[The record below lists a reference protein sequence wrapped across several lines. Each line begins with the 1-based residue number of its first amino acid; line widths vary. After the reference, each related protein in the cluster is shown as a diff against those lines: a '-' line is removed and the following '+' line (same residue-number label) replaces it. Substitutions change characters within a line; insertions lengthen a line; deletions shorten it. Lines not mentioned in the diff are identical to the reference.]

1 MWNQFRNVIDR
12 VSRWDVNKLLVA
24 VMVTVC
30 LLKDETEEMLRQRR
44 LRQIQ
49 HQQKVIR

>member
-24 VMVTVC
+24 VTVC